1 MATMGMMVTPF
12 ARLGRESHMVLP
24 SQLEMSLV
32 VVLISLITLAF
43 IQKME

>member
-12 ARLGRESHMVLP
+12 ARLGRESLMVLP